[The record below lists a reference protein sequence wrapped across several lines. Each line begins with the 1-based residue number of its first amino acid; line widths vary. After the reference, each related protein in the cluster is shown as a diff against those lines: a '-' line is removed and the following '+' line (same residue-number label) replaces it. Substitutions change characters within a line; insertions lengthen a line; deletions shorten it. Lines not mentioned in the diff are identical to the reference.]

1 MVRTHRY
8 ELFIDGKAVA
18 DGKVTLEDWRGD
30 GLIENAVIR
39 DKLAV
44 DLSVKAQ
51 CAILIFGEWCHPVL
65 NVFVPQD
72 GQALIKGD
80 IRYGLDAREGSLPYR
95 TPVEIVHI

>member
-30 GLIENAVIR
+30 GLIEDTDIR

-44 DLSVKAQ
+44 DLSAKAQ
-51 CAILIFGEWCHPVL
+51 CAILIFGEWCHPT
-65 NVFVPQD
+65 NPNFTPTDAQT
-72 GQALIKGD
+72 LID
-80 IRYGLDAREGSLPYR
+80 AEVRYGLDARVGSLPYR
-95 TPVEIVHI
+95 IAVKVVKL